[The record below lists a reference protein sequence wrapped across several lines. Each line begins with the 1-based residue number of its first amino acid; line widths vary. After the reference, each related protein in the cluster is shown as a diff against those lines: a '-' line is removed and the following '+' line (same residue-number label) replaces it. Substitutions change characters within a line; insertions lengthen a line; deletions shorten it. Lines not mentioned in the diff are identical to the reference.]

1 MDEHY
6 ILNVLKALGQK
17 IDTLEWQL
25 KCSEE
30 ERMRLM
36 QQINEMEVN
45 Q

>member
-6 ILNVLKALGQK
+6 FITVIKALGQK

-30 ERMRLM
+30 EKMRLM
-36 QQINEMEVN
+36 QQNNEMEVN

>member
-6 ILNVLKALGQK
+6 FMTVIKALGHK

-30 ERMRLM
+30 EKARLM
-36 QQINEMEVN
+36 QQINEMEVK